1 MVSDFRSLIRIEFNR
16 NTSVS
21 IPQQSQTLALQCVI
35 HREVRLCGVCLTME
49 SDSALDFSLRSQT
62 LRKIHHH
69 VGSDS
74 AEGTLPWGQT
84 LRTVPYRGARL
95 CGRYLTVESDS
106 VVDLSLGF

>member
-35 HREVRLCGVCLTME
+35 HREVRLCGVPHHGVRLCIGFLPEE
-49 SDSALDFSLRSQT
+49 SDSAEDTSPRGVRLCGRYLA
-62 LRKIHHH
+62 

-74 AEGTLPWGQT
+74 AEGSLLWSQT
-84 LRTVPYRGARL
+84 LWWISHWVFE
-95 CGRYLTVESDS
+95 V
-106 VVDLSLGF
+106 